1 MKVIVSESVLGQKLS
16 QKQMADMSKSF
27 TYSLSHGYLKMIPI
41 SKIVGLDPEPA
52 SWVDGEG
59 NEREFKKGTLIT
71 EPIEVIFDGGQYYL
85 QNGNHRIKQAKVNGD
100 KFIKAFVQF

>member
-1 MKVIVSESVLGQKLS
+1 MKVIISEGVLGQKLS
-16 QKQMADMSKSF
+16 QKQMAAMSKAF
-27 TYSLSHGYLKMIPI
+27 TYSLRHGVLKMIPV
-41 SKIVGLDPEPA
+41 SEIVGLDPEPA

-59 NEREFKKGTLIT
+59 NERKFEKGTPIT

-100 KFIKAFVQF
+100 KFIKAFVEY